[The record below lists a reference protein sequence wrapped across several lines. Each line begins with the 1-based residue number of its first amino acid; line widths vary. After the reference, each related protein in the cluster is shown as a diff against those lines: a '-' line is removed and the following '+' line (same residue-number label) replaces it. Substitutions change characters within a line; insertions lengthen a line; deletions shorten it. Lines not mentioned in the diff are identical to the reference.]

1 MNFSNNSDLYKK
13 HLPEIQMAFNYSD
26 ILRGQII
33 NERTIEY
40 LKCEKVNIDGRQYK
54 DHYFNVESESFYNE
68 TYGVV
73 IRTSEMSK
81 LSGAS
86 CDCYQF
92 ERTHSCKHIIA
103 CLKNYADVVFE
114 EEFNLEDISKSILEK
129 FTTNDTLNIKKEV
142 FLELEVE
149 SILHNNYYGSYFLFD
164 IKLKIGNDK
173 MYNYK
178 THQRAFVNVYK
189 TQEGICAFGK
199 EFTYSPNTCFFSP
212 KNEKLINYINRYFPN
227 LNSRSFIDSN
237 SFKELLDFLFENKI
251 EFKLDNHLINEVI
264 TEFPFK
270 TYIKE
275 IEEDKY
281 ELSLETTE
289 ILSIGDLTDYIFTN
303 GNVYKLDKNTKQLL
317 HEMFS
322 RKTEKLIIKKKDL
335 NTFSKGILPIIKKSL
350 TVDDKIKDKITIID
364 KPDTSLYF
372 DLKKNEVSLEIKF
385 DYGKEVIDY
394 FDKNDDILRDM
405 PYENEVINDVVKY
418 GFNIEKN
425 KLVMNDLESEVN
437 LIEYGLGE
445 LANKYKIFTTENF
458 KKVNLKKKTNIS
470 STFSIGQDNILS
482 YNFDMDGI
490 DNKEIVNIL
499 KSIKEK
505 KKYYRLKDGSI
516 VNLDDENLNEL
527 NNLIEDM
534 EFTDEEIINGKGSIQ
549 KYRAIYLDSVRNTKY
564 HIVKTDNLFTN
575 FVDNFYKFKD
585 KNINLTKED
594 LSILRDYQITGV
606 KWLYNLDKTGFGGIL
621 ADEMGLGKTIQV
633 IYYIKEI
640 LKENKNA
647 KFLIVVPTS
656 LVYNWEHE
664 FNTFGSEIKI
674 KLMVGNRLKRK
685 ELQDNINDTNVIITT
700 YGLIREDE
708 EYYIEQN
715 YHGIILDEAQN
726 IKNAFAGITRA
737 VKNIKSDVKFALT
750 GTPIENSALELWS
763 IFDFIMPGY
772 LSSYQ
777 RFNGKYKINNE
788 TEEANVLIEGLSNQ
802 INPFILRRKKTDV
815 VKELPEK
822 IENNI
827 FIDLSDAQK
836 KLYVTEL
843 NNVKKKMEETI
854 NEEGMS
860 KARFLILQLLTK
872 LRQICIDPKIV
883 YDDYNGG
890 SNKIDRLLTIIDESI
905 KNGHKVLIFTSFRTA
920 LNIVKNKLEE
930 NDIESYVI
938 DGSVDSK
945 TRMERVDKF
954 NNENGKVK
962 VFLIMLKSGGT
973 GLNLV
978 GADVVIHLDLW
989 WNPQAEN
996 QATDRAHRIG
1006 QKNIV
1011 EVIRLIS
1018 KGTIEEKVLELQNK
1032 KKELSDKLID
1042 GTRRD
1047 ENIISTLSEEDIKNL
1062 LSYENK
1068 E

>member
-1 MNFSNNSDLYKK
+1 
-13 HLPEIQMAFNYSD
+13 
-26 ILRGQII
+26 
-33 NERTIEY
+33 
-40 LKCEKVNIDGRQYK
+40 
-54 DHYFNVESESFYNE
+54 
-68 TYGVV
+68 
-73 IRTSEMSK
+73 
-81 LSGAS
+81 
-86 CDCYQF
+86 
-92 ERTHSCKHIIA
+92 
-103 CLKNYADVVFE
+103 
-114 EEFNLEDISKSILEK
+114 
-129 FTTNDTLNIKKEV
+129 
-142 FLELEVE
+142 
-149 SILHNNYYGSYFLFD
+149 
-164 IKLKIGNDK
+164 
-173 MYNYK
+173 
-178 THQRAFVNVYK
+178 
-189 TQEGICAFGK
+189 
-199 EFTYSPNTCFFSP
+199 
-212 KNEKLINYINRYFPN
+212 
-227 LNSRSFIDSN
+227 
-237 SFKELLDFLFENKI
+237 
-251 EFKLDNHLINEVI
+251 
-264 TEFPFK
+264 
-270 TYIKE
+270 
-275 IEEDKY
+275 
-281 ELSLETTE
+281 
-289 ILSIGDLTDYIFTN
+289 
-303 GNVYKLDKNTKQLL
+303 
-317 HEMFS
+317 
-322 RKTEKLIIKKKDL
+322 
-335 NTFSKGILPIIKKSL
+335 
-350 TVDDKIKDKITIID
+350 
-364 KPDTSLYF
+364 
-372 DLKKNEVSLEIKF
+372 
-385 DYGKEVIDY
+385 
-394 FDKNDDILRDM
+394 
-405 PYENEVINDVVKY
+405 
-418 GFNIEKN
+418 
-425 KLVMNDLESEVN
+425 
-437 LIEYGLGE
+437 
-445 LANKYKIFTTENF
+445 
-458 KKVNLKKKTNIS
+458 
-470 STFSIGQDNILS
+470 
-482 YNFDMDGI
+482 
-490 DNKEIVNIL
+490 
-499 KSIKEK
+499 
-505 KKYYRLKDGSI
+505 
-516 VNLDDENLNEL
+516 
-527 NNLIEDM
+527 
-534 EFTDEEIINGKGSIQ
+534 
-549 KYRAIYLDSVRNTKY
+549 
-564 HIVKTDNLFTN
+564 
-575 FVDNFYKFKD
+575 
-585 KNINLTKED
+585 
-594 LSILRDYQITGV
+594 
-606 KWLYNLDKTGFGGIL
+606 
-621 ADEMGLGKTIQV
+621 MGLGKTIQV

-640 LKENKNA
+640 LKENKDA

-827 FIDLSDAQK
+827 FIDLSDTQK

-872 LRQICIDPKIV
+872 LRQICIDPKII

-920 LNIVKNKLEE
+920 LNIVKNKLDE
-930 NDIESYVI
+930 NEIESYVI

>member
-1 MNFSNNSDLYKK
+1 
-13 HLPEIQMAFNYSD
+13 
-26 ILRGQII
+26 
-33 NERTIEY
+33 
-40 LKCEKVNIDGRQYK
+40 
-54 DHYFNVESESFYNE
+54 
-68 TYGVV
+68 
-73 IRTSEMSK
+73 
-81 LSGAS
+81 
-86 CDCYQF
+86 
-92 ERTHSCKHIIA
+92 
-103 CLKNYADVVFE
+103 
-114 EEFNLEDISKSILEK
+114 
-129 FTTNDTLNIKKEV
+129 
-142 FLELEVE
+142 
-149 SILHNNYYGSYFLFD
+149 
-164 IKLKIGNDK
+164 
-173 MYNYK
+173 
-178 THQRAFVNVYK
+178 
-189 TQEGICAFGK
+189 
-199 EFTYSPNTCFFSP
+199 
-212 KNEKLINYINRYFPN
+212 
-227 LNSRSFIDSN
+227 
-237 SFKELLDFLFENKI
+237 
-251 EFKLDNHLINEVI
+251 
-264 TEFPFK
+264 
-270 TYIKE
+270 
-275 IEEDKY
+275 
-281 ELSLETTE
+281 
-289 ILSIGDLTDYIFTN
+289 
-303 GNVYKLDKNTKQLL
+303 
-317 HEMFS
+317 
-322 RKTEKLIIKKKDL
+322 
-335 NTFSKGILPIIKKSL
+335 
-350 TVDDKIKDKITIID
+350 
-364 KPDTSLYF
+364 
-372 DLKKNEVSLEIKF
+372 
-385 DYGKEVIDY
+385 
-394 FDKNDDILRDM
+394 
-405 PYENEVINDVVKY
+405 
-418 GFNIEKN
+418 
-425 KLVMNDLESEVN
+425 
-437 LIEYGLGE
+437 
-445 LANKYKIFTTENF
+445 
-458 KKVNLKKKTNIS
+458 
-470 STFSIGQDNILS
+470 
-482 YNFDMDGI
+482 
-490 DNKEIVNIL
+490 
-499 KSIKEK
+499 
-505 KKYYRLKDGSI
+505 
-516 VNLDDENLNEL
+516 
-527 NNLIEDM
+527 
-534 EFTDEEIINGKGSIQ
+534 
-549 KYRAIYLDSVRNTKY
+549 
-564 HIVKTDNLFTN
+564 
-575 FVDNFYKFKD
+575 
-585 KNINLTKED
+585 
-594 LSILRDYQITGV
+594 
-606 KWLYNLDKTGFGGIL
+606 
-621 ADEMGLGKTIQV
+621 
-633 IYYIKEI
+633 
-640 LKENKNA
+640 
-647 KFLIVVPTS
+647 
-656 LVYNWEHE
+656 
-664 FNTFGSEIKI
+664 
-674 KLMVGNRLKRK
+674 MVGNRLKRK

-827 FIDLSDAQK
+827 FIDLSDTQK

-872 LRQICIDPKIV
+872 LRQICIDPKII

-920 LNIVKNKLEE
+920 LNIVKNKLDE
-930 NDIESYVI
+930 NEIESYVI